1 MKKLLMSLLC
11 VAMIV
16 CFMPTMAWAEDG
28 VANVTDRTSLEN
40 ALKNTEISVINIM
53 NDIDMGS
60 DAWHGVAISS
70 GRKLVIN
77 GNGNTISNLKV
88 YQAAKGPNGTGIAGD
103 GGSCDYYTGWIAD
116 NHGNLTVNN
125 LAFSHATIDANPV
138 TTEKAST
145 GSSILAVVCANNS
158 GTLVF
163 NDINVDSSVVKGY
176 NKIGALVGATQAGS
190 FTANHCAITNNQ
202 IILEKDGSDSEAG
215 WASPIIGHDGSN
227 LSTTKGIK
235 LENNTV
241 KTDESV
247 VWAEIKTLDDGT
259 QVAKSTNGNW
269 YGLITPTYSHD
280 GGALQNPEIVY
291 RSVSFAAE
299 IDGYKYESLQDAV
312 NAVGNNAITVTLLKN
327 VDENIVIP
335 AGKEIVLELNGKTL
349 SGKTTKETAT
359 ITNNGTITIQD
370 SSEDQ
375 KGRIIR
381 EDNGNSGYYVI
392 DNQGTMTINSGNV
405 YNSTG
410 TLPNGSSLIRNAGNK
425 AATLTITGGKIQQDG
440 FIAIKNDDYGILNIT
455 GGEIKTTGDT
465 VTNTASAVQNW
476 SKATI
481 TGGKIEGTI
490 WTSCW
495 KEEYDASITKIS
507 GTPEI
512 SGQIIARQEKGYGI
526 NTKKPTVEISSGTFN
541 ETWNVADDQA
551 NVSVS
556 GGGFASK
563 NVKKYVG
570 KRDVYL
576 QNNRYY
582 VATAPAHSAG
592 MNTWTKGEDGIYTE
606 TYVSHSSGSATTD
619 NVTNK
624 PENTTAGTPATT
636 TADINASTTTKA
648 DGTKTTTATVD
659 NTTAGKIVDKA
670 VANKSEEVV
679 VDATST
685 AAAPAAG
692 TTTEVALPEKTV
704 QDLAAKT
711 DANVTI
717 KTDAASVALDK
728 EAVDAV
734 AAQAGTT
741 GTVKLVVE
749 TVKTDADIHQVELKL
764 VTSNGAVTDFKGGNV
779 AVTVKLDAALS
790 AKDVVCV
797 YIDDNGVYH
806 KVNGQKNAD
815 GTYTFTTGHFS
826 TYAVMS
832 TEEAEKVFAQQDA
845 KAADLTKA
853 LKLQARSAKTAKGN
867 IKVTLKVNADD
878 IKALED
884 LGYTVKYK
892 YYRSTVKAAK
902 YTAKVEKTEKT
913 YTNTTGKKGA
923 RYYYKARVMVYGA
936 DGQLVA
942 KTALNQCKYAC
953 RIK

>member
-1 MKKLLMSLLC
+1 MWVLAGGDKPILQLQIREGKEMKKLLMSLLC

-16 CFMPTMAWAEDG
+16 CFMPTMAWAAEASNENSPVEVSTYNELALALQKAADAHSGDTTISITDDIKVPENSNWSSINVDG
-28 VANVTDRTSLEN
+28 YHGAGVITIHGNGHVITGLDAPLFSGGFARVSGLVIDELTLSEVNIKDTTNSQGIGAFVGSVDYMPIISLTGCHLINSSISSTEGARVGGLIGWTSGYNNPTYIHVENCSVKDTKITANGAVGAIIGHAGANPATYHTISNCTITGNTLESNDKGGWRVGAVIGTVNVGQVTIDGITESDNNLSQEGKTAPSGEKANLYGRIVAGNTGVLIIDGKIVDGSVDKYVAAIGGKCYESLDEAITVSQTNETVKLLADVDLNAKLTIDKPVIIDGDGHTITTAASLNDHLMLITANATVKNVSLDSANKAKGVNTYGTAKDLAFNFEN
-40 ALKNTEISVINIM
+40 VKMLNSAGNGLTAKGGTVTLDGTEIS
-53 NDIDMGS
+53 DS
-60 DAWHGVAISS
+60 AWTQSVDISS
-70 GRKLVIN
+70 SKALDNGANLVIK
-77 GNGNTISNLKV
+77 GNTALK
-88 YQAAKGPNGTGIAGD
+88 D
-103 GGSCDYYTGWIAD
+103 
-116 NHGNLTVNN
+116 
-125 LAFSHATIDANPV
+125 
-138 TTEKAST
+138 
-145 GSSILAVVCANNS
+145 
-158 GTLVF
+158 TLQVIF
-163 NDINVDSSVVKGY
+163 D
-176 NKIGALVGATQAGS
+176 
-190 FTANHCAITNNQ
+190 
-202 IILEKDGSDSEAG
+202 EPSE
-215 WASPIIGHDGSN
+215 
-227 LSTTKGIK
+227 
-235 LENNTV
+235 
-241 KTDESV
+241 
-247 VWAEIKTLDDGT
+247 
-259 QVAKSTNGNW
+259 
-269 YGLITPTYSHD
+269 
-280 GGALQNPEIVY
+280 
-291 RSVSFAAE
+291 
-299 IDGYKYESLQDAV
+299 
-312 NAVGNNAITVTLLKN
+312 
-327 VDENIVIP
+327 
-335 AGKEIVLELNGKTL
+335 GKV
-349 SGKTTKETAT
+349 
-359 ITNNGTITIQD
+359 GTITASGWNIT
-370 SSEDQ
+370 SED
-375 KGRIIR
+375 KSFGEEATKYTKRIF
-381 EDNGNSGYYVI
+381 
-392 DNQGTMTINSGNV
+392 
-405 YNSTG
+405 
-410 TLPNGSSLIRNAGNK
+410 TL
-425 AATLTITGGKIQQDG
+425 
-440 FIAIKNDDYGILNIT
+440 
-455 GGEIKTTGDT
+455 
-465 VTNTASAVQNW
+465 
-476 SKATI
+476 SKL
-481 TGGKIEGTI
+481 
-490 WTSCW
+490 S
-495 KEEYDASITKIS
+495 Y
-507 GTPEI
+507 
-512 SGQIIARQEKGYGI
+512 
-526 NTKKPTVEISSGTFN
+526 
-541 ETWNVADDQA
+541 
-551 NVSVS
+551 S
-556 GGGFASK
+556 GG
-563 NVKKYVG
+563 
-570 KRDVYL
+570 
-576 QNNRYY
+576 
-582 VATAPAHSAG
+582 
-592 MNTWTKGEDGIYTE
+592 
-606 TYVSHSSGSATTD
+606 GSATTD

-741 GTVKLVVE
+741 GTVKLVIE
-749 TVKTDADIHQVELKL
+749 TIKTDADIHQVELKL

-779 AVTVKLDAALS
+779 AVTVKLDAALN
-790 AKDVVCV
+790 AKDVICV

-826 TYAVMS
+826 AYAVMS
-832 TEEAEKVFAQQDA
+832 TEKAEKVFAQQDA

-913 YTNTTGKKGA
+913 YTNTTGKKGT